1 MSAAALCF
9 PCARAWAEPPGREGR
24 YLPRARMTPDAGTG
38 PPDERS
44 RADAE
49 LLRRI
54 AAGDRAALGEIYDR
68 FSRPL
73 YSTALHIV
81 RDAAEAQDIVHDVFI
96 ALWNK
101 AGVFDHERGT
111 AFSWAVTLTRN
122 RSIDRLRTRR
132 RRAGLLEQSLP
143 GDLGYGEAAG
153 GPAADAEAARGDE
166 SRLVRAALATL
177 PAEQQRAVE
186 LAFFSGLTQQEI
198 AARLQEPLGTIKA
211 RIRRGLVKL
220 RETLAHRL

>member
-1 MSAAALCF
+1 MSVAALCF
-9 PCARAWAEPPGREGR
+9 PCARSWAGPPARESR
-24 YLPRARMTPDAGTG
+24 SVPRARMTPDAGTG

-49 LLRRI
+49 LLRRV

-122 RSIDRLRTRR
+122 RAIDRLRD
-132 RRAGLLEQSLP
+132 P
-143 GDLGYGEAAG
+143 PAAG
-153 GPAADAEAARGDE
+153 RPA
-166 SRLVRAALATL
+166 
-177 PAEQQRAVE
+177 
-186 LAFFSGLTQQEI
+186 
-198 AARLQEPLGTIKA
+198 
-211 RIRRGLVKL
+211 
-220 RETLAHRL
+220 